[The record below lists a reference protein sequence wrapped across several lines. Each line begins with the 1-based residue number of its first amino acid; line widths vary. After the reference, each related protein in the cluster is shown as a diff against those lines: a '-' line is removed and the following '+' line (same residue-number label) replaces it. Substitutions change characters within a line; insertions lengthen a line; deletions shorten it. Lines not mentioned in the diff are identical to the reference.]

1 MTNKEKSDIRA
12 AMSKRIQDLR
22 RLAGE
27 YASKNDGENESKT
40 YTMVDEFRRE
50 LRNRGFSVESYAGG
64 INSVRGVSVRIVAH
78 RGANWEAFAYLIP

>member
-1 MTNKEKSDIRA
+1 MTNKEKADIRA

-27 YASKNDGENESKT
+27 YASENDGKNESKT
-40 YTMVDEFRRE
+40 YAMVDEFRHE
-50 LRNRGFSVESYAGG
+50 LQGRGFSVESYAGG

-78 RGANWEAFAYLIP
+78 RGANWEAFAYLVP